1 MSIAT
6 NAGPF
11 RLFELEL
18 TGLGIKPMRVLH
30 ISDIHFAP
38 GQRNKAAFIKDL
50 SSLKPDLVV
59 NTGDNLGHKDSVSP
73 LLIAIEPLL
82 DYPGVFVNGSND
94 YRSPRPKNPLSY
106 LSGPS
111 KVTSERND
119 LDTERMTGEFEG
131 AGWLN
136 LNNQSGS
143 LSLAG
148 NELNFVGVDDPHEN
162 LDRLSS
168 LERPSGFTVGVAHAP
183 YRKIIDGFLELGASL
198 MFAGHTHGGQVCLPG
213 SKAIITNCDLPKEN
227 AQGISAWS
235 LGAHNAYLH
244 VSGGMGASI
253 FAPIRVFCPPSATL
267 LTIS

>member
-30 ISDIHFAP
+30 ISDIHFAT
-38 GQRNKAAFIKDL
+38 GQRNQAAFIKDL

-82 DYPGVFVNGSND
+82 DYPGVFVNGSNY

-119 LDTERMTGEFEG
+119 LDTERMIGEFEG

-143 LSLAG
+143 LSIAG

-168 LERPSGFTVGVAHAP
+168 LERPSGFTVGLAHAP
-183 YRKIIDGFLELGASL
+183 YRRIIDGFLELGASL
-198 MFAGHTHGGQVCLPG
+198 MFAGHTHGGQVGLPG
-213 SKAIITNCDLPKEN
+213 SKAIITNCDLPKEH